1 MIPANDVVHKLIARS
16 VHPEHLQEFINNCM
30 FYKEGRTTA
39 EWSKGLPNNHAVVF
53 ISIKRN

>member
-1 MIPANDVVHKLIARS
+1 MYVCMY
-16 VHPEHLQEFINNCM
+16 PEHLQEFINNCM